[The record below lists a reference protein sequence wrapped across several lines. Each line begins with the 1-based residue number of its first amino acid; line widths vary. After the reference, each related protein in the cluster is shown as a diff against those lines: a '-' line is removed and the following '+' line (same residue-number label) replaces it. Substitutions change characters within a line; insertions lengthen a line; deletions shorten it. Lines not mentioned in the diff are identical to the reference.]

1 MKKRILA
8 LACAMIMVF
17 AMGINVCAA
26 SPTASATAGAVASKP
41 AVSDDALT
49 IGTQKLTA
57 DTVASM
63 ATTTTVTSDVAAT
76 VSAVSTETAAYAVHA
91 AKVVVSNNAYIATVV
106 DLKVPAGTGAA
117 SFTLNVPNVLKGQ
130 KVTILHLKADG
141 NWEAIAPSN
150 VANGAVTFTLT
161 SYSPVAVVV
170 DTTAPKTADPVTGV
184 AALALVSLAGTAVFG
199 KKKDN

>member
-26 SPTASATAGAVASKP
+26 SPTASATAGAVAGSS
-41 AVSDDALT
+41 VSEDKLT
-49 IGTQKLTA
+49 IGTQVLDTE
-57 DTVASM
+57 TVATM

-76 VSAVSTETAAYAVHA
+76 ISAVDAQTAAYAVHA
-91 AKVVVSNNAYIATVV
+91 AKVVVSDNAYIATVV
-106 DLKVPAGTGAA
+106 DLNVPAGTGAA

-130 KVTILHLKADG
+130 KVTVLHLKADG
-141 NWEAIAPSN
+141 TWEAVAPTN

-184 AALALVSLAGTAVFG
+184 AALALMSLAGTAVFG
-199 KKKDN
+199 KKKED